1 VQDQADGL
9 RRMTGKNSTTKP
21 SRKTKTIV
29 VTSGK
34 GGVGK
39 SNFSLNF
46 SLALRQMGFQVG
58 ILDADL
64 GLANLDVLMGVTA
77 PYNITHLISGQK
89 TLKEIILKCPGGVFL
104 IPGGSGIVSALIDER
119 KLRVLLESL
128 PVLDEYFDYL
138 IIDTGAG
145 ISKQVLSF
153 ALAAEEVV
161 VVTTPDPTSLA
172 DAFNIIKVIHRGSA
186 DLPIGVVVNQA
197 DSTRHGEE
205 VFSKLH
211 KVSRNFLEKDLYLI
225 GIIPFDTTVSK
236 AVRAQVP
243 LLLYEKNAKS
253 SLAIK
258 RAASDYLMQGNLKAS
273 IPGKEA
279 GGLKSLLGKMA
290 RMLR

>member
-1 VQDQADGL
+1 MQDQADGL

-145 ISKQVLSF
+145 INKQVLSF

-172 DAFNIIKVIHRGSA
+172 DAFNIIKVIHRGVQ
-186 DLPIGVVVNQA
+186 I
-197 DSTRHGEE
+197 
-205 VFSKLH
+205 
-211 KVSRNFLEKDLYLI
+211 YL
-225 GIIPFDTTVSK
+225 
-236 AVRAQVP
+236 
-243 LLLYEKNAKS
+243 
-253 SLAIK
+253 LAWW
-258 RAASDYLMQGNLKAS
+258 
-273 IPGKEA
+273 
-279 GGLKSLLGKMA
+279 
-290 RMLR
+290 